1 MPNRLKLVAL
11 PDIPLVHPG
20 DNLTDLIAAG
30 LERAG
35 EELQDGDVLVIAQKI
50 ISKSEGRYADLAD
63 VKPSARAIELGKK
76 TDKDP
81 RMVELILSESR
92 EVLRY
97 RPGVLIVAHRLGYV
111 LANAGIDSSNV
122 AQQND
127 GQTVL
132 LLPLDPDGSCNTL
145 RANMGKRFGKNVAIV
160 ISDSVGRAW
169 RVGTVGI
176 ALGAAGLESVLD
188 LRGQEDLF
196 GRPLAVS
203 IVGMGD
209 ELAAAAS
216 ILQGQGNEG
225 LPVVLIR
232 GVDSSGMQGDGSTLV
247 RDKEEDLFR

>member
-1 MPNRLKLVAL
+1 MKA
-11 PDIPLVHPG
+11 
-20 DNLTDLIAAG
+20 
-30 LERAG
+30 
-35 EELQDGDVLVIAQKI
+35 
-50 ISKSEGRYADLAD
+50 
-63 VKPSARAIELGKK
+63 
-76 TDKDP
+76 
-81 RMVELILSESR
+81 
-92 EVLRY
+92 
-97 RPGVLIVAHRLGYV
+97 
-111 LANAGIDSSNV
+111 
-122 AQQND
+122 
-127 GQTVL
+127 
-132 LLPLDPDGSCNTL
+132 
-145 RANMGKRFGKNVAIV
+145 RFGKNVAIV

-232 GVDSSGMQGDGSTLV
+232 GIDSSGMQGNGSTLV